1 MEANPRS
8 LLKVFQPDIQ
18 YVVPI
23 FQRRYVWNETEQWSE
38 LWEDLLDTVE
48 EAERVETLIAAG
60 AEQPTPSHFLGAI
73 VCDQSLSAG
82 SDIDERPLIDGQ
94 QRLTTLQLI
103 LGVALKLARAHGAD
117 QAIGLLAKQVEN
129 DETLTEGPHD
139 RFKLWPSDP
148 DRETFEAVMTGQE
161 PPQPKHL
168 IAEAFAFFER
178 EIAAWIDDEDDP
190 VARLT
195 QLARALRR
203 NVELVVIDL
212 QPGDNAQVIFE
223 SLNYGGRELTA
234 IDLTKN
240 HIFFQATKQNL
251 DLHRMYAERWAPFDD
266 DWWRTEVSQGRLKRQ
281 RAELLLMHW
290 LKVEKLEEVK
300 AHRLFVEFR
309 DLPQFKSDLQGTV
322 ARLASDRDLYKRCDE
337 TPESLP
343 IATGGFFPRLEILD
357 LSVPRPVALQLVRA
371 VPETLSADVAAR
383 AFHALDSY
391 LWRRALTRG
400 STANYNRLMLDV
412 LQAVDV
418 DLEKADS
425 ALIQTLAALEGN
437 TVRWPTD
444 DELRADLDI
453 RALYGQG
460 RVARAA
466 ILTALRLVENEW
478 RQPKGEG
485 QLGSDNEL
493 QIEHL
498 LPQEWQQHW
507 PVNVEPEDTH
517 SEREQGRA
525 SHVHRLGNLTLVSP
539 SMNPAISN
547 REWEHKRGHLRE
559 HSSLLITQRYLDCDR
574 WDEAAIRDRGS
585 ALIDTIIQVWPGP
598 TGTFSQ
604 PPNH

>member
-1 MEANPRS
+1 MEANPRT

-23 FQRRYVWNETEQWSE
+23 FQRRYVWNEADQWSE
-38 LWEDLLDTVE
+38 LWEDLVHTVDDV
-48 EAERVETLIAAG
+48 ERVESLIEAG
-60 AEQPTPSHFLGAI
+60 AEQPMPSHFLGAI

-94 QRLTTLQLI
+94 QRLTTFQLI
-103 LGVALKLARAHGAD
+103 LGVALKLARTHGAD

-129 DETLTEGPHD
+129 DETLTEKPHD
-139 RFKLWPSDP
+139 TFKLWPSDP
-148 DRETFEAVMTGQE
+148 DRETFRAVMTGQRPSDE
-161 PPQPKHL
+161 NHL
-168 IAEAFAFFER
+168 IAEAFAFFEQQ
-178 EIAAWIDDEDDP
+178 IADWIGDDNP
-190 VARLT
+190 AKRLT
-195 QLARALRR
+195 QLARTLRR
-203 NVELVVIDL
+203 HVELVVIDL

-240 HIFFQATKQNL
+240 HIFFQATKQSL
-251 DLHRMYAERWAPFDD
+251 DLHEIYSERWAPFDD

-290 LKVEKLEEVK
+290 LKLEKLEEVY

-309 DLPQFKSDLQGTV
+309 DLPAFKRDLQGTV
-322 ARLASDRDLYKRCDE
+322 SRLASDRDLYRRCDE
-337 TPESLP
+337 SPDGLP
-343 IATGGFFPRLEILD
+343 ARTGGFFPRLEVLD
-357 LSVPRPVALQLVRA
+357 QSVPRPVALQLLRA
-371 VPETLSADVAAR
+371 VPDRLSPDTAAR

-412 LQAVDV
+412 LQAVDAGGL
-418 DLEKADS
+418 DKADE
-425 ALIQTLAALEGN
+425 ALIETLAALEGN

-444 DELRADLDI
+444 DELRADLEV

-478 RQPKGEG
+478 RRPKGEG
-485 QLGSDNEL
+485 SLGFDNNL

-498 LPQEWQQHW
+498 LPQDWMQHW
-507 PVNVEPEDTH
+507 PVATEPEEAM
-517 SEREQGRA
+517 SEREQVRA
-525 SHVHRLGNLTLVSP
+525 ANVHRLGNLTLVSP
-539 SMNPAISN
+539 SMNPSISN
-547 REWEHKRGHLRE
+547 REWVHKRGDLRQ
-559 HSSLLITQRYLDCDR
+559 HSNLLITQRYLDR
-574 WDEAAIRDRGS
+574 GIWDEAAIRDRGT
-585 ALIDTIIQVWPGP
+585 ALIDTILHIWPGP
-598 TGTFSQ
+598 KGTFTQ
-604 PPNH
+604 PFDY

>member
-8 LLKVFQPDIQ
+8 LLRVFQPDIQ

-38 LWEDLLDTVE
+38 LWEDLVDTVQDV
-48 EAERVETLIAAG
+48 ERVEGLIAAG
-60 AEQPTPSHFLGAI
+60 AEQPMPSHFLGAI
-73 VCDQSLSAG
+73 VCDQSLSTGA
-82 SDIDERPLIDGQ
+82 DIDERPLIDGQ
-94 QRLTTLQLI
+94 QRLTTLQLL
-103 LGVALKLARAHGAD
+103 LGVALKLARQHGAE

-148 DRETFEAVMTGQE
+148 DRETFEAVMTGHAPAE
-161 PPQPKHL
+161 PAHL
-168 IAEAFAFFER
+168 IAEAFVFFER
-178 EIAAWIDDEDDP
+178 EIGAWIEGEDP

-195 QLARALRR
+195 QLARTLRR

-290 LKVEKLEEVK
+290 LKLEKLEEIK

-309 DLPQFKSDLQGTV
+309 DLPQFRTDLQGTV

-337 TPESLP
+337 NPDSLP
-343 IATGGFFPRLEILD
+343 VATGGFFPRLEILD
-357 LSVPRPVALQLVRA
+357 QSVPRPVALQLLRA
-371 VPETLSADVAAR
+371 VPERLSPEVAAR

-412 LQAVDV
+412 LQAVDA
-418 DLEKADS
+418 DLENADA
-425 ALIQTLAALEGN
+425 ALIQTLTALQGN

-444 DELRADLDI
+444 EELRSDLVI

-460 RVARAA
+460 RVARVA
-466 ILTALRLVENEW
+466 IFTALRLIENAW
-478 RQPKGEG
+478 RRPRGEG
-485 QLGSDNEL
+485 PLAANNEL

-498 LPQEWQQHW
+498 LPQEWEPHW
-507 PVNVEPEDTH
+507 PVDPEPGETH
-517 SEREQGRA
+517 TEREQSRSA
-525 SHVHRLGNLTLVSP
+525 HVHRLGNLTLVSP
-539 SMNPAISN
+539 TMNPAISN
-547 REWEHKRGHLRE
+547 REWEYKRGALRE
-559 HSSLLITQRYLDCDR
+559 HSSLLITQRYLER
-574 WDEAAIRDRGS
+574 ASWDEAAIQDRGS
-585 ALIDTIIQVWPGP
+585 SLIDTIIEIWPGP
-598 TGTFSQ
+598 SGAFSR
-604 PPNH
+604 PAGR

>member
-1 MEANPRS
+1 MEANPRT

-23 FQRRYVWNETEQWSE
+23 FQRRYVWNETDQWSE
-38 LWEDLLDTVE
+38 LWEDLVHTVDDV
-48 EAERVETLIAAG
+48 ERVENLISAG
-60 AEQPTPSHFLGAI
+60 AEQPMPSHFLGAI

-103 LGVALKLARAHGAD
+103 LGVALKLARVHGAD
-117 QAIGLLAKQVEN
+117 QAIGLLVKQVEN
-129 DETLTEGPHD
+129 DDTLTERPHD

-148 DRETFEAVMTGQE
+148 DRQTFEAVMTGQ
-161 PPQPKHL
+161 PPSDPKHM

-178 EIAAWIDDEDDP
+178 EIGDWLGDEDP
-190 VARLT
+190 VRRLT
-195 QLARALRR
+195 QLARTLRKH
-203 NVELVVIDL
+203 VELVVIDL

-251 DLHRMYAERWAPFDD
+251 DLHQMYTERWAPFDD
-266 DWWRTEVSQGRLKRQ
+266 NWWRTEVSQGRLKRQ

-290 LKVEKLEEVK
+290 LKLEKLEEVY

-309 DLPQFKSDLQGTV
+309 DLPAFKRDLQGTV
-322 ARLASDRDLYKRCDE
+322 ARLASDRDLYQRCDE
-337 TPESLP
+337 SPASLP
-343 IATGGFFPRLEILD
+343 APTGGFFPRLVILD
-357 LSVPRPVALQLVRA
+357 QSVPRPVALQLLRA
-371 VPETLSADVAAR
+371 VPGKLSPDTAAR

-412 LQAVDV
+412 LQTVDAR
-418 DLEKADS
+418 LEEADV
-425 ALIQTLAALEGN
+425 ALIETLAALEGN

-444 DELRADLDI
+444 DELRADLEV

-466 ILTALRLVENEW
+466 ILTALRLVENDW
-478 RQPKGEG
+478 RQPKGESR
-485 QLGSDNEL
+485 LGFDNSL

-498 LPQEWQQHW
+498 LPQDWAQYW
-507 PVNVEPEDTH
+507 PAAREPEETK
-517 SEREQGRA
+517 SEREQDRA
-525 SHVHRLGNLTLVSP
+525 AHVHRLGNLTLVSP
-539 SMNPAISN
+539 SMNPSLSN
-547 REWEHKRGHLRE
+547 REWVHKRDDLRQ
-559 HSSLLITQRYLDCDR
+559 HSSLLITQRYLDRDG
-574 WDEAAIRDRGS
+574 WDEAAIRDRGA
-585 ALIDTIIQVWPGP
+585 ALIDAIIQIWPGP
-598 TGTFSQ
+598 AGTFTE
-604 PPNH
+604 PLAH

>member
-1 MEANPRS
+1 MEANPRT

-23 FQRRYVWNETEQWSE
+23 FQRRYVWNETDQWSE
-38 LWEDLLDTVE
+38 LWEDLVHTVDDV
-48 EAERVETLIAAG
+48 ERVESLIAAG
-60 AEQPTPSHFLGAI
+60 AEQPMPSHFLGAI

-103 LGVALKLARAHGAD
+103 LGVALRLARAHGAD
-117 QAIGLLAKQVEN
+117 QAIGLLVKQVES
-129 DETLTEGPHD
+129 DETLTERPHD
-139 RFKLWPSDP
+139 TFKLWPSDP
-148 DRETFEAVMTGQE
+148 DRETFKAVMTGQ
-161 PPQPKHL
+161 PPPDPKHL
-168 IAEAFAFFER
+168 IAEASAFFER
-178 EIAAWIDDEDDP
+178 EIADWIGDEDP
-190 VARLT
+190 VKKLT
-195 QLARALRR
+195 QLARTLRKH
-203 NVELVVIDL
+203 VELVVIDL

-251 DLHRMYAERWAPFDD
+251 DLHQMYAEWWAPFDD

-290 LKVEKLEEVK
+290 LKLEKLEEVY

-309 DLPQFKSDLQGTV
+309 DLPEFKRDLQGTV
-322 ARLASDRDLYKRCDE
+322 ARLASDRDLYQRCDE
-337 TPESLP
+337 SPASLP
-343 IATGGFFPRLEILD
+343 APTGGFFPRLEILD
-357 LSVPRPVALQLVRA
+357 QSVPRPVALQLLRA
-371 VPETLSADVAAR
+371 VPDSLSPDTAAR

-412 LQAVDV
+412 LQAVDAR
-418 DLEKADS
+418 LGEADA
-425 ALIQTLAALEGN
+425 ALIETLAALEGN

-444 DELRADLDI
+444 DELRADLEV

-478 RQPKGEG
+478 RRPKGESR
-485 QLGSDNEL
+485 LGVDNNL

-498 LPQEWQQHW
+498 LPQDWAQYW
-507 PVNVEPEDTH
+507 PIASEPEEAMG
-517 SEREQGRA
+517 EREQDRA
-525 SHVHRLGNLTLVSP
+525 AHVHRLGNLTLVSP
-539 SMNPAISN
+539 SMNPSISN
-547 REWEHKRGHLRE
+547 REWVHKRGDLRQ
-559 HSSLLITQRYLDCDR
+559 HSSLLITQRYLDR
-574 WDEAAIRDRGS
+574 NVWDEAAIRDRGA
-585 ALIDTIIQVWPGP
+585 ALIDTIIDIWPGP
-598 TGTFSQ
+598 TGTFTQ
-604 PPNH
+604 PFAH